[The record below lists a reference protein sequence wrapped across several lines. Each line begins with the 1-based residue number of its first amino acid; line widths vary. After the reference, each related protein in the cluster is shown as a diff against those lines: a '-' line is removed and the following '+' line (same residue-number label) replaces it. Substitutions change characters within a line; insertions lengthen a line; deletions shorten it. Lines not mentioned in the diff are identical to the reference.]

1 MANSTLTLI
10 SSLTMI
16 ALFTVAIIGFSIG
29 FANDNDAAVRID
41 DDSDIN
47 ALYADSQGNINSL
60 KDNTEDTYSSIV
72 NTTIEAGSD
81 VIKSPAVFTLTWGNL
96 YSTLG
101 AMLTVIT
108 VVIFGGNPAL
118 AMFTTAFMT
127 LLGIMFALYLIKAW
141 RGNP

>member
-1 MANSTLTLI
+1 M
-10 SSLTMI
+10 
-16 ALFTVAIIGFSIG
+16 V
-29 FANDNDAAVRID
+29 ANDNDSDIRID

-47 ALYADSQGNINSL
+47 SIYGDSQDGLATYRNDTNSTY
-60 KDNTEDTYSSIV
+60 NSIIDTKV
-72 NTTIEAGSD
+72 EAGSD
-81 VIKSPAVFTLTWGNL
+81 VIKSPAVFTLNWGSL
-96 YSTLG
+96 YATLG